1 MSMTDRITSV
11 GALATSATR
20 AGLRLAVVAAKSI
33 RGVFARDYPKG
44 EIARQMYVVGNKSL
58 LFIAIIMGFL
68 GMVMVIQ
75 SGHQINRVTGDLTQ
89 LGPQFLKL
97 FIQEFAPTITAL
109 MLATRVGAGIAAE
122 VGSMKVTEQIDALRL
137 SGITP
142 TSYLIAPRL
151 IACIVMGY
159 VLSVIAIVISF
170 TAGGISAWS
179 VFGLNPTAFFDS
191 NMVRAYDI
199 VVGSTKAVSYGM
211 AIPIISGYCGLEARG
226 GSEGVGTATTSAVI
240 GSSFAVLLLDFIIS
254 GIGLTIFGGGVQ

>member
-1 MSMTDRITSV
+1 MSIHTRIEGLGNKAI
-11 GALATSATR
+11 GAVM
-20 AGLRLAVVAAKSI
+20 AGSRLAIIGAKSV
-33 RGVFARDYPKG
+33 RGVFDRDYPKG
-44 EIARQMYVVGNKSL
+44 EIARQMYIVGNKSV
-58 LFIAIIMGFL
+58 LFIAITMGFL

-75 SGHQINRVTGDLTQ
+75 SGHQLNRVTGDLSQ

-151 IACIVMGY
+151 VACLCMG
-159 VLSVIAIVISF
+159 VILTVIAIVIAF
-170 TAGGISAWS
+170 TAGGISAYS
-179 VFGLNPTAFFDS
+179 VFGLNPTVFFDAS
-191 NMVRAYDI
+191 MVRTYD
-199 VVGSTKAVSYGM
+199 VVIGAIKALSYSM
-211 AIPIISGYCGLEARG
+211 AIPIISGFCGLEARG

-254 GIGLTIFGGGVQ
+254 GIGLTGFGGGV

>member
-1 MSMTDRITSV
+1 MRIEGLGSV
-11 GALATSATR
+11 AIGAGR
-20 AGLRLAVVAAKSI
+20 AGGRLAVIGAKSI
-33 RGVFARDYPKG
+33 SGAFARDYPKG
-44 EIARQMYVVGNKSL
+44 EIARQMYIVGNKSL
-58 LFIAIIMGFL
+58 LFITVTMGFL

-151 IACIVMGY
+151 VACLCMGL
-159 VLSVIAIVISF
+159 VLSVIAIVVAF

-179 VFGLNPTAFFDS
+179 VFNLNPTAFFDS
-191 NMVRAYDI
+191 NMVRTYDVAI
-199 VVGSTKAVSYGM
+199 GTTKAVCYGM

-226 GSEGVGTATTSAVI
+226 GSEGVGTATTRAVI

-254 GIGLTIFGGGVQ
+254 GIGLTVFGGGV

>member
-1 MSMTDRITSV
+1 MSLTTHIEALGSKAA
-11 GALATSATR
+11 GAGR
-20 AGLRLAVVAAKSI
+20 AGSRLAIIAAKSMS
-33 RGVFARDYPKG
+33 GVFARDSPKG
-44 EIARQMYVVGNKSL
+44 EVARQMYIVGNKSV
-58 LFIAIIMGFL
+58 LFIAITMGFL

-75 SGHQINRVTGDLTQ
+75 SGGQINRVTGDLSQ

-151 IACIVMGY
+151 IACLFMGF
-159 VLSVIAIVISF
+159 VLTVIAIVIAFS
-170 TAGGISAWS
+170 AGGVSAWG
-179 VFGLNPTAFFDS
+179 VFGLNPTVFFDS
-191 NMVRAYDI
+191 SMVRSYDI
-199 VVGSTKAVSYGM
+199 AIGSIKTICYST

-254 GIGLTIFGGGVQ
+254 GIGLTIFGGGV

>member
-1 MSMTDRITSV
+1 MSLASRIEGL
-11 GALATSATR
+11 GAAVLRSGR
-20 AGLRLAVVAAKSI
+20 SGIRLALIGAASL
-33 RGVFARDYPKG
+33 RGVAERDYPKG
-44 EIARQMYVVGNKSL
+44 EVARQMYIVGNKSV
-58 LFIAIIMGFL
+58 LFIAITMGFL

-75 SGHQINRVTGDLTQ
+75 SGHQLNRVTGDLTQ

-151 IACIVMGY
+151 VACLVMGII
-159 VLSVIAIVISF
+159 LTIIAIVVAF

-191 NMVRAYDI
+191 SMVRAYD
-199 VVGSTKAVSYGM
+199 VVIGFTKAFSYSL
-211 AIPIISGYCGLEARG
+211 AIPIISGFCGLEARG

-254 GIGLTIFGGGVQ
+254 GIGLTVFGGGV